1 MFWPKGGLQA
11 AEVMLYTIDKVNEM
25 GIMPSGVTLG
35 THILDDCDKDTY
47 GLQQAVDFIKG
58 TLHILIQVY
67 DRNNYFSLGL
77 IPKPKLKMADTF
89 GPKPHFK
96 RRNLVTDS
104 MGYYFHHKKDSK
116 IKFAA
121 KYEIFLDYY
130 CRSMFNFKLFKFYI
144 PQEVGKHEKTE
155 RKKNGR
161 KRGENSKK
169 SYQ

>member
-1 MFWPKGGLQA
+1 
-11 AEVMLYTIDKVNEM
+11 M

-58 TLHILIQVY
+58 TLHILSQVY
-67 DRNNYFSLGL
+67 DRNNYLSLGL

-89 GPKPHFK
+89 GPKPYFK

-104 MGYYFHHKKDSK
+104 MGYFFHHKKDSK

-130 CRSMFNFKLFKFYI
+130 FRSMFNFKLFKFYI
-144 PQEVGKHEKTE
+144 PPRSRNTWANWKNEKMAKKREGK
-155 RKKNGR
+155 
-161 KRGENSKK
+161 NSKK
-169 SYQ
+169 RQKKLSLLPITKLDYLGFNSS